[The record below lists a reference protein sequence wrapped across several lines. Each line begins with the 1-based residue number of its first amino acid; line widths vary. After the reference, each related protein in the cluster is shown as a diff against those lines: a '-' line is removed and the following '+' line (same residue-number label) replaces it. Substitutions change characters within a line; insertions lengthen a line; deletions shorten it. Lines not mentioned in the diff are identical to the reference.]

1 MMYAMVWNFT
11 SCFFYFSLY
20 HLHSLWS
27 LRTFILLGTG
37 GPTAPAAMQDSDSD
51 DSDDDDIPQEDT
63 TNDRSEE
70 VS

>member
-1 MMYAMVWNFT
+1 M
-11 SCFFYFSLY
+11 
-20 HLHSLWS
+20 H
-27 LRTFILLGTG
+27 TFILLGTG